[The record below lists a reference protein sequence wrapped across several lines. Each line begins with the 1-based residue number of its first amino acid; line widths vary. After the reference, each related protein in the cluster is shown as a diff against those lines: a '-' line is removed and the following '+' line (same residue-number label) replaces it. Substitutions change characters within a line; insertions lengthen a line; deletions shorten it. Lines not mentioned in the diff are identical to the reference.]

1 MRQSKE
7 ARTQLSFGWTRAVQ
21 WEDLPEPTRAAIRQ
35 LLRAL
40 LQRASG
46 AGRAEGCDEQ

>member
-21 WEDLPEPTRAAIRQ
+21 WEDLPEPTRAEIRQ
-35 LLRAL
+35 VLRPL
-40 LQRASG
+40 LQRAIA
-46 AGRAEGCDEQ
+46 AGRAEASDEQ